1 MYAHNASGIQ
11 TRAPDR
17 SDMQPLGL
25 IGTVSGLGW
34 DDTLPGGPDSAQF
47 TLQAQT
53 TSQPRA
59 LDPGRIVEIVRG
71 GSVQWEG
78 ILGQPTPTGDSAWQV
93 GAKGAGTYGDAY
105 RDIWSTW
112 NENDGVN
119 QAIARGL
126 RWINPGIPS
135 GRFLSEQQDSA
146 SQTITDFLTLITKP
160 GGYVWHVGR
169 GNVLS
174 VFPVPVTPTRILM
187 ATSPQARALAGYI
200 NALVA
205 RYQVTADN
213 TTTGAPATYGLV
225 TATNAASIAKH
236 QRMEQYWDI
245 SQAGVLSSGTALGF
259 AQSALSQYQAASWA
273 GPIPVQYGQYLT
285 MTGVPVDIGCEKAG
299 EVALIM
305 LADGPYGGEVVAA
318 PPVSFV
324 VGKLEYDD
332 TTQAGGIT
340 PYLGVPGDLS
350 SLLDALATTLPVPA
364 ATS

>member
-1 MYAHNASGIQ
+1 MYAHNASMIA

-17 SDMQPLGL
+17 SDFQPLGM
-25 IGTVSGLGW
+25 IAPVSGLAW
-34 DDTLPGGPDSAQF
+34 SDTLPGGPDSA
-47 TLQAQT
+47 TCVLQAET
-53 TSQPRA
+53 NVQPRA
-59 LDPGRIVEIVRG
+59 LDPGRIVEIYRG
-71 GSVQWEG
+71 GSVQFEG
-78 ILGQPTPTGDSAWQV
+78 ILGQPTPGDNGWQV
-93 GAKGAGTYGDAY
+93 SAKGAGTYGDAY

-135 GRFLSEQQDSA
+135 GRFLSQQQDSA

-213 TTTGAPATYGLV
+213 TTTGAPATYALV
-225 TATNAASIAKH
+225 TATNAPSIAKH

-259 AQSALSQYQAASWA
+259 ANSALSQYQAASWA

-285 MTGVPVDIGCEKAG
+285 MTGVPVDIGCENAG
-299 EVALIM
+299 EVALLM
-305 LADGPYGGEVVAA
+305 LADGPYGGEVMAA

-324 VGKLEYDD
+324 VGRVDYDD

-340 PYLGVPGDLS
+340 PYLGVPGDFS